1 MNSPRNLKQS
11 ITERPRHMAA
21 YIAAGGTSSLR
32 SLKQFV
38 IERPWY
44 AAAYAVVVVAAA
56 VMRLWELGARAIH
69 HDESL
74 HAYYA
79 WELFSGNGLIHNPM
93 MHGPFQ
99 MEATAGLF
107 FLFGDSDYTARLLYA
122 VAGTALVLM
131 PLLFRSRLGDMGA
144 LITSVMLTL
153 SPAMLYYSRFARN
166 DILMAVWALGIVIAM
181 WKYLDADTGKQSDAT
196 EGEQPGSGEGAAS
209 PARIGKTRYLY
220 ITAALLAFAFAS
232 KESAYMITGTMGLY
246 LVLVLV
252 SRNWH
257 AARSMVSVGED
268 SPPAAVVK
276 IVRGWWDILSRGL
289 EMRGISK
296 EAGFLVLL
304 VTLTLPLW
312 GGFVSIF
319 QDTPLLEWTGLTL
332 AGPAG
337 GEGPIG
343 APLRGG
349 IVVAFLV
356 TALLIFAALVYGLK
370 WSRSVWSKAAIIF
383 YGLYVLMYTTFF
395 TNLVGIG
402 SGVWQ
407 SLGYW
412 IVQQGEARGNQPWY
426 YYTVITSVYEFLPL
440 VIAIIGTVYYLRNRD
455 RFGLFLVYWVWITFL
470 LYTTASE
477 KMPWLLVNI
486 TLPMIVLSGKFF
498 NDVIA
503 GIAWKRVLRN
513 GGALAIFGVPIFLI
527 VLWNLAFVGLDGERT
542 VVGLPIAAGVAALGT
557 AAVGLA
563 AGGYF
568 LTRRIG
574 ARVFGALALLS
585 VAAILLVLS
594 GRAGVTAAFT
604 HGDVPV
610 EMIVYTQTSPD
621 IHRLAGRLREQ
632 DLQAGVQRAAI
643 DGTSG
648 FHWPWYWYLRGLEG
662 IGYTSYGAGSVTMPN
677 APIALV
683 HSNNRSN
690 ADTVLVESFS
700 EPRLIRHRWWFPE
713 EVYRGALDDAGK
725 LIAGVVDRR
734 AWRSVAD
741 YFLYR
746 NIRTTGGRC
755 TPADDDFSCLGSENA
770 YIYQSPG
777 DPSPFVPQY
786 E

>member
-1 MNSPRNLKQS
+1 MNLLRN
-11 ITERPRHMAA
+11 
-21 YIAAGGTSSLR
+21 
-32 SLKQFV
+32 LKQFV

-44 AAAYAVVVVAAA
+44 TAAYAVVVIAAA

-79 WELFSGNGLIHNPM
+79 WELYSGNGLIHNPM

-181 WKYLDADTGKQSDAT
+181 WKYLDGATSKQSDET
-196 EGEQPGSGEGAAS
+196 EGEQPTAEDGEQPSTAEGAAS
-209 PARIGKTRYLY
+209 PPMIGDTRYLY

-252 SRNWH
+252 SRNWD
-257 AARSMVSVGED
+257 AARSAVSVGQD
-268 SPPAAVVK
+268 SPPTAIVK
-276 IVRGWWDILSRGL
+276 IARGWWGILSRGL

-304 VTLTLPLW
+304 ITLTLPLW
-312 GGFVSIF
+312 AGFVSIF

-332 AGPAG
+332 AGPVG

-349 IVVAFLV
+349 LVVAFLV
-356 TALLIFAALVYGLK
+356 TSLLIFVALVYGLK

-383 YGLYVLMYTTFF
+383 YGLFILMYTTFF
-395 TNLVGIG
+395 TNLFGGIG

-440 VIAIIGTVYYLRNRD
+440 LIAIVGTVYYLRNRD

-486 TLPMIVLSGKFF
+486 TLPMIVLSGKFL
-498 NDVIA
+498 NDVIV

-513 GGALAIFGVPIFLI
+513 GGALAMLGVPIFLI
-527 VLWNLAFVGLDGERT
+527 VLWNLAFIGLDGETT
-542 VVGLPIAAGVAALGT
+542 VIGLPIAAGLATLGT

-563 AGGYF
+563 VGGY
-568 LTRRIG
+568 LLARRIG
-574 ARVFGALALLS
+574 PPVLGALALLS
-585 VAAILLVLS
+585 VAAMLLVMS

-648 FHWPWYWYLRGLEG
+648 FHWPWYWYLRGLDG
-662 IGYTSYGAGSVTMPN
+662 IGYTSYGAAVTMPN

-683 HSNNRSN
+683 HSNNRGT
-690 ADTVLVESFS
+690 ADPVLIESFS

-725 LIAGVVDRR
+725 LIAGVIDRR

-746 NIRTTGGRC
+746 NIRTAGGRC

-770 YIYQSPG
+770 YIYQSHSE
-777 DPSPFVPQY
+777 PSPFVPQY

>member
-181 WKYLDADTGKQSDAT
+181 WKYLDADTGKQSDAM
-196 EGEQPGSGEGAAS
+196 EGEQPGRGEGAAS

-513 GGALAIFGVPIFLI
+513 GGALAILGVPIFLI
-527 VLWNLAFVGLDGERT
+527 VLWNLAFIGLDGERT
-542 VVGLPIAAGVAALGT
+542 VVGLPIAAALAALGT

-725 LIAGVVDRR
+725 LIAGVLDRR